1 MNWTEEKINQIIT
14 DIKKRASEDEAY
26 RQLCLDNPHEAI
38 KQVSGMEV
46 LEGVKINI
54 IENEPGMDHT
64 IILPPEPGTTTNEAL
79 DQIAGGKDTNH
90 PCAWKVYPHC
100 GALHCYQVT

>member
-46 LEGVKINI
+46 FEGVKINI

-64 IILPPEPGTTTNEAL
+64 IILPPEANAL
-79 DQIAGGKDTNH
+79 KAEELNQIAGGVHKCN
-90 PCAWKVYPHC
+90 PPQYGPE
-100 GALHCYQVT
+100 